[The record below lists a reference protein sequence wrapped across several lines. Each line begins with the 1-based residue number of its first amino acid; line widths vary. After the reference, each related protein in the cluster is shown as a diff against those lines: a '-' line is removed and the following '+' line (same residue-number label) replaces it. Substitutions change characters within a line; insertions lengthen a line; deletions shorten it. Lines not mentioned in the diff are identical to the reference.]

1 MAKLNMR
8 RTINNTKGKINP
20 YYDMTIENL
29 KEISTANRDLFYVI
43 SDSFRFGY
51 AQGMKAAKA
60 EMRKR
65 GITA

>member
-8 RTINNTKGKINP
+8 NAINSTKGKINP
-20 YYDMTIENL
+20 YYDMTIENF
-29 KEISTANRDLFYVI
+29 KEISNANRDLFGVI
-43 SDSFRFGY
+43 NDSFRFGY
-51 AQGMKAAKA
+51 VQGMKAAKA

>member
-8 RTINNTKGKINP
+8 RTINSTRGKINP
-20 YYDMTIENL
+20 YYDMTIRNIKQIEEENQ
-29 KEISTANRDLFYVI
+29 NLFGVI

-51 AQGMKAAKA
+51 AQGMKAARA
-60 EMRKR
+60 ELRKR